1 MIVEIK
7 LDGVVWIKLD
17 VKEPLAPEVVKEF
30 ETLYQKIISN
40 KTGVNSSNMETRAVH
55 QLRKKY
61 G

>member
-30 ETLYQKIISN
+30 EALYQKIISN
-40 KTGVNSSNMETRAVH
+40 KAGVNSSNIELRIH